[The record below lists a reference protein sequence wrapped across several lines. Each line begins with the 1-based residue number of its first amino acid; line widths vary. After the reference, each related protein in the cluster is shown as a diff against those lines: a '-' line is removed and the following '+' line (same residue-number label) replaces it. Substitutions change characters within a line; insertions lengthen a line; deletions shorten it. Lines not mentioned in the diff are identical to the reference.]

1 MLNELKL
8 ESISD
13 DDLLRRLSELLKQSR
28 RIESELVAHIAEVD
42 ARRLYAREAA
52 PSMFGYCTDVLHLSE
67 AEAYLRI
74 TVARATRKHPMLLP
88 MLEDGRLYLRG
99 IVELA
104 PHLTEANRETLLAR
118 AAFRSK
124 RDIQVLVAELAPKPD
139 VPAAMRKLPVREEK
153 PAPQPAMQLCPD
165 RATAS
170 PTPVPVR
177 SARPSVMEPLAP
189 ARYKV
194 QFTASAELHEKLE
207 RLCALL
213 PNGDLATIIEQAVT
227 EKLERI
233 EARRFGKT
241 KRPRKGLE
249 HADTSPGGRHIAA
262 PVRRIVNERDEEQ
275 CTFVSEDG
283 KRCPAREGLEYHH
296 DDPHGRGGDRSPA
309 NIRLMCRAHNAY
321 MAERDYGKEALE
333 RYRRSG

>member
-13 DDLLRRLSELLKQSR
+13 DDLLRRLSALLKQSR

-42 ARRLYAREAA
+42 AQRLYAREAT
-52 PSMFGYCTDVLHLSE
+52 PSMFAYCTDVLHLSE

-74 TVARATRKHPMLLP
+74 TVARATRRHPMLLP
-88 MLEDGRLYLRG
+88 MVEDGRLHLRG

-104 PHLTEANRETLLAR
+104 PHLTEANRETVLAR
-118 AAFRSK
+118 ATFKSK
-124 RDIQVLVAELAPKPD
+124 RDIQALVAELAPKPD
-139 VPAAMRKLPVREEK
+139 VPPAMRKLPVRKEK
-153 PAPQPAMQLCPD
+153 PAPQPAVQLCPD
-165 RATAS
+165 RVA
-170 PTPVPVR
+170 VPVR
-177 SARPSVMEPLAP
+177 PAKPAVVEPLAP

-207 RLCALL
+207 RLCALM
-213 PNGDLATIIEQAVT
+213 PDGDLASLIEQAVT

-241 KRPRKGLE
+241 KRPRKGLDQAE
-249 HADTSPGGRHIAA
+249 TSPGGRHISA
-262 PVRRIVNERDEEQ
+262 PVRRIVSERDEEQ
-275 CTFVSEDG
+275 CTFVSEEE

-309 NIRLMCRAHNAY
+309 NIRLMCRVHNAY
-321 MAERDYGKEALE
+321 MAERDYGKKVME